1 FWSSKEVT
9 HTVVT
14 VKPMRVTPAE
24 LGVYQCLI
32 KCSHIQRKTIHDL
45 LSSLSQLNY
54 NMVNSY
60 RNHKFIHYM
69 NHYTL

>member
-1 FWSSKEVT
+1 MGKLEQQQANAVNEREQNNN
-9 HTVVT
+9 
-14 VKPMRVTPAE
+14 K
-24 LGVYQCLI
+24 I

>member
-1 FWSSKEVT
+1 WSSKEVT

-32 KCSHIQRKTIHDL
+32 SYALFFKQLEKIA
-45 LSSLSQLNY
+45 LSTSLKNIVLFSKF
-54 NMVNSY
+54 
-60 RNHKFIHYM
+60 NHLSIYEFY
-69 NHYTL
+69 L